1 MNRNGYFAYIRV
13 STPKQGSVG
22 TSLSQQRAAIEN
34 YAQRF
39 DLNVTKQFEER
50 ETAAKQGRPVFL
62 EMLDSVR
69 KGKAKGI
76 IIHKIDRS
84 ARNLKDWADLMDSGV
99 EVHFANESLDLNSR
113 GGRLSAD
120 IQAVVAA
127 DFIRNL
133 REETKKGIL
142 GRLKQGLYPF
152 PARVGYLNRGAGKP
166 KIPDPEQAPLVKKAF
181 ELYAAGDIGLDAL
194 AEKMYDLGLRNK
206 RGNKISRNGLSCM
219 LKNPFYIGFIR
230 VDSIGEVFVGKH
242 QPIISRK
249 LFDQVQAVLSG
260 KTYKRK
266 VKHNFLFRRLV
277 SCSRCERVLIGERQ
291 KGNVYYRCHT
301 RDCPQKTIREE
312 LIEESV
318 ISTYAKLQLTDQEY
332 AYLRSEATR
341 LQDDEPKRIKQAQDE
356 LTARLMNTEKRLE
369 RLVEGY
375 LDGVL
380 DKDTYLAK
388 KNGLIFEKQDID
400 RKLRKVGVRQGEALA
415 KFDQF
420 LELVKSACLSYEKAD
435 TEGKREMVKITTS
448 NFYASDKSLSIKL
461 RNPFEILFER
471 QTIPVGSPQPA
482 ETRTL
487 NDLYL
492 KLTVYFKTQSTF
504 KNLLGH

>member
-1 MNRNGYFAYIRV
+1 MNKNGYFAYIRV

-22 TSLSQQRAAIEN
+22 TSLTQQRAAIEN
-34 YAQRF
+34 YALRF
-39 DLNVTKQFEER
+39 GLQVTKQFEER

-62 EMLDSVR
+62 EMLEAVR
-69 KGKAKGI
+69 KGDAKGI

-84 ARNLKDWADLMDSGV
+84 ARNLRDWADLMDSGV

-152 PARVGYLNRGAGKP
+152 PARVGYLDRGAGKP
-166 KIPDPEQAPLVKKAF
+166 KTPDPIQAPLVEKAF
-181 ELYAAGDIGLDAL
+181 ELYADGDIGLNAL
-194 AEKMYDLGLRNK
+194 AEKMYDLGMRNK
-206 RGNKISRNGLSCM
+206 SGNKISRNGLSGI
-219 LKNPFYIGFIR
+219 LKNPFYIGLIR
-230 VDSIGEVFVGKH
+230 VDSMGEVFAGKH

-249 LFDQVQAVLSG
+249 LFDQVQAVIGG

-277 SCSRCERVLIGERQ
+277 SCSRCENVLIGERQ
-291 KGNVYYRCHT
+291 KGYVYYRCHT
-301 RDCPQKTIREE
+301 RDCPQKTVREE
-312 LIEESV
+312 LIEESLV
-318 ISTYAKLQLTDQEY
+318 STYSKLQLTDQEY
-332 AYLRSEATR
+332 AYLKSEAAR
-341 LQDDEPKRIKQAQDE
+341 YREEEPKRIKQAQDE
-356 LTARLMNTEKRLE
+356 LTARLTNSEKKLE
-369 RLVEGY
+369 RLVDGY
-375 LDGVL
+375 VEGVL
-380 DKDTYLAK
+380 DKETYLAK
-388 KNGLIFEKQDID
+388 RNRLISEKQEID
-400 RKLRKVGVRQGEALA
+400 KKLRQVDVGQGESLA
-415 KFDQF
+415 RFNQF
-420 LELVKSACLSYEKAD
+420 LEFVKSACLSYEKAD